1 MKVVAANRHEL
12 WVSMAVVISAV
23 LFQIV
28 PIGFIRALVLAGGM
42 VVGLVCAVNAMLDR
56 DEMGVIETYVA
67 GLWLVVMLILPPP
80 LTLYWVA
87 TIREF
92 SNR

>member
-1 MKVVAANRHEL
+1 M
-12 WVSMAVVISAV
+12 
-23 LFQIV
+23 
-28 PIGFIRALVLAGGM
+28 GALVLAGAM
-42 VVGLVCAVNAMLDR
+42 VIGLLCAVNAMLDR

-67 GLWLVVMLILPPP
+67 GLWLVVMLILTP

-87 TIREF
+87 TIWEF

>member
-1 MKVVAANRHEL
+1 V
-12 WVSMAVVISAV
+12 
-23 LFQIV
+23 
-28 PIGFIRALVLAGGM
+28 GALVLAGAM
-42 VVGLVCAVNAMLDR
+42 VIGLLCAVNAMLDR

-67 GLWLVVMLILPPP
+67 GLWLVVMLILTP

-87 TIREF
+87 TIWEF